1 MHYSFHP
8 IIIKVLI
15 AGVVVVEGGGVMEE
29 WGNWKYR
36 THIPRWFPSY
46 PRLSWLLRLFL
57 HLHSLPF
64 PPFHIHLL
72 YCYSMLGLLSFIFPP
87 LIPLLP
93 DPLSVLSSQYLFS
106 PLLSV
111 FLTPPPQPPFHHG
124 ATYIGLWLH
133 TSAGDL
139 CTGACTMCIR
149 GPCRTATHYGSG
161 YK

>member
-1 MHYSFHP
+1 
-8 IIIKVLI
+8 
-15 AGVVVVEGGGVMEE
+15 MEE

-111 FLTPPPQPPFHHG
+111 FLTPPPPNLHSIMELLTLGSDFIPPLAIYAQEPARCALG
-124 ATYIGLWLH
+124 APAVQQHIMDPAINSRRASCKSFSLH
-133 TSAGDL
+133 RDI
-139 CTGACTMCIR
+139 IR
-149 GPCRTATHYGSG
+149 SI
-161 YK
+161 